1 MELFLIFAAFAMWI
15 SIQEDK
21 AFARGERY
29 DV

>member
-1 MELFLIFAAFAMWI
+1 MEFFLMFAAVAMWI